1 MSKVAQTAGLFDGE
15 AEPTAPDATEGASEA
30 LGAVSGVSGVMG
42 SAVDASPAMADP
54 FDLTALRLG
63 QDFGAAIGVKKA
75 ITTVPVRKPDKQ
87 SFVRVR
93 PGEAWR
99 LQTFLLEFKEERES
113 YLVAPALWPEL
124 GAELKPVCLFTGITR
139 QGVLFLWPIKLPGAD
154 GRADSW
160 SESAL
165 EAAKLCE
172 RAWCR
177 VVANMA
183 LGGYDVLEA
192 QAVANLPEPEWPAL
206 TLQEIVKIA
215 FRGRLVDS
223 LDHPAVRRLQGA
235 A

>member
-1 MSKVAQTAGLFDGE
+1 MARANLSTSLFGDGPNNLTPEATGGDSGNLDKGPVGGPVA
-15 AEPTAPDATEGASEA
+15 
-30 LGAVSGVSGVMG
+30 
-42 SAVDASPAMADP
+42 ADP
-54 FDLTALRLG
+54 FDLSALRLG
-63 QDFGAAIGVKKA
+63 QAFDAAIGVKKA
-75 ITTVPVRKPDKQ
+75 VTTVPVRKPDKQ
-87 SFVRVR
+87 AFVRVR
-93 PGEAWR
+93 PGEPWR
-99 LQTFLLEFKEERES
+99 LQTFVLEFKEPDRET
-113 YLVAPALWPEL
+113 YLVTPALWAEL
-124 GAELKPVCLFTGITR
+124 SAELKPVCLFTGITR
-139 QGVLFLWPIKLPGAD
+139 QGVLFIWPVRLPGAD

-177 VVANMA
+177 VVPNMG

-192 QAVANLPEPEWPAL
+192 QAVANLPEPDWPPL
-206 TLQEIVKIA
+206 TLQEIIRLA